1 MKSEPLNLVQEHIA
15 VSRANGA
22 VVDILGLQVQ
32 CHTRE
37 GLNEAI
43 GRIIRSGGHAIVP
56 NVNVHFAN
64 LSWRL
69 PWLRDLFN
77 SAPVN
82 FCDGAGIQLAA
93 RLLGS
98 RIVERI
104 TYGDW
109 FASLAA
115 YCQREQF
122 RVYFLGGRPGVAAEA
137 SRRVATRHQGL
148 VIAGVHHG
156 YFDRERNS
164 AENAEVIAAIN
175 RCRPDILLV
184 ALGMPLQEEWLA
196 QNWDHI
202 DAGVALTGGAILDYL
217 SGRMLRPP
225 AWMCRNGWEWLGRLL
240 IEPRRLWKRY
250 LIGNPLFLARV
261 LRQGLLQGRSSPKAL
276 S

>member
-1 MKSEPLNLVQEHIA
+1 MQSDTLNLFQDAAAHKATKTVE
-15 VSRANGA
+15 
-22 VVDILGLQVQ
+22 ILGLHVQ
-32 CHTRE
+32 SHTWD
-37 GLNEAI
+37 GLNGAI
-43 GRIIRSGGHAIVP
+43 SQIIRSGGHAVIP

-69 PWLRDLFN
+69 PWLREFFN

-82 FCDGAGIQLAA
+82 FCDGAGILLAA
-93 RLLGS
+93 RLLGG
-98 RIVERI
+98 RIEERI

-115 YCQREQF
+115 FCQREHF
-122 RVYFLGGRPGVAAEA
+122 CFYFLGGGPEIAAEA
-137 SRRVATRHQGL
+137 SQRVTSLYPGL
-148 VIAGVHHG
+148 VVAGTHHG
-156 YFDRERNS
+156 YFAKGRLD
-164 AENAEVIAAIN
+164 AENTEVIAAIN

-196 QNWDHI
+196 QNWERI

-217 SGRMLRPP
+217 SGRMRRPP

-250 LIGNPLFLARV
+250 LIGNPLFLMRL
-261 LRQGLLQGRSSPKAL
+261 LRQRLMPDRSSSKAL